1 MELDESLGSQKRRPN
16 IGIKFGLIQFGE
28 RALADIVSTDSA
40 VQSAL
45 GTRQILTTTPGGWLP
60 GDFERGSMKDY
71 YVTYQW
77 VKNNDEGFAD
87 AGMGSIFTKSKN
99 IATRRE
105 LEALKKSLIDE
116 FHYDNLIILNWK
128 EIDDEN

>member
-1 MELDESLGSQKRRPN
+1 
-16 IGIKFGLIQFGE
+16 
-28 RALADIVSTDSA
+28 
-40 VQSAL
+40 
-45 GTRQILTTTPGGWLP
+45 
-60 GDFERGSMKDY
+60 MKDY